1 MFSTESGFCGQASLG
16 NKVSNKVRYF
26 KALIHLCVSGLSR
39 RVSNNTPYPMSTIIK
54 RFLWEF
60 YKNSVLQ
67 KPFGETIQ

>member
-39 RVSNNTPYPMSTIIK
+39 RVSNNTPYPNEYNHKTFFMGV
-54 RFLWEF
+54 F
-60 YKNSVLQ
+60 Q
-67 KPFGETIQ
+67 K